1 MQQQPK
7 PTSSIKLGSPCSKIS
22 KDRFQHLVQNQRLML
37 AQTRKKKGPAVPQ
50 VQMSIRM
57 PEADYFKFRALCTAS
72 RRTNGEMLLH
82 LLEAYLCESSAGSG
96 N

>member
-7 PTSSIKLGSPCSKIS
+7 PTSSIKLGSNSRKIS

-37 AQTRKKKGPAVPQ
+37 AQTPKKKGPAVPQ

-57 PEADYFKFRALCTAS
+57 READYFKFRALCTAS
-72 RRTNGEMLLH
+72 RRTNGEMLCELM
-82 LLEAYLCESSAGSG
+82 EVYLA
-96 N
+96 NMAN